1 MRFKILRLLGI
12 SMFVYVITFA
22 GMNNANGQTRIS
34 SPFSRFGVGE
44 LMFNNNFRNLGM
56 GGLGVGYRSNISVN
70 SVNPA
75 SYTAVDSTSFIFEAT
90 GFSHF
95 YQAQTATQSQV
106 GNYTSLSALSLS
118 FPITHWW
125 ATAAGV
131 KPFSAM
137 GYKIR
142 NQIVDPTFG
151 NIDFLYEGSGGINQ
165 VFWGNAFRPLP
176 GFSVGVNAS
185 YLFGHLTRSASVS
198 SDSIGFFLTNQ
209 VKAHKISGWHFGFG
223 AQYDHKFSENR
234 YITLGIIA
242 GLETAI
248 SSEESETIR
257 RRLPGVTPY
266 DTTLFRVADQ
276 GNFILPMYWGVGIT
290 GRINEQ
296 WKAGFEFQ
304 WQNWENYS
312 LNNQTDNLVNTYRYA
327 AGVRFRPTL
336 RTFGGFF
343 SRLEYSAGFR
353 FAQNYLNLNNQPQN
367 EFGISFGVFMPI
379 RRTNNGINL
388 GVEFGQRGSTENN
401 LIQENL
407 FRINLG
413 VNIHERW
420 FIRTRFF

>member
-12 SMFVYVITFA
+12 SMFVSLITFA
-22 GMNNANGQTRIS
+22 GMNYANGQTRIS

-95 YQAQTATQSQV
+95 YHAQTATQSQV
-106 GNYTSLSALSLS
+106 GNFTSLSALSFS

-137 GYKIR
+137 GYKVR
-142 NQIVDPTFG
+142 NHIVDPTFG
-151 NIDFLYEGSGGINQ
+151 HIDFLYEGSGGINQ

-185 YLFGHLTRSASVS
+185 YMFGNLTRSASVS

-209 VKAHKISGWHFGFG
+209 VKAHKISGWHFGLG
-223 AQYDHKFSENR
+223 AQYEHIFSENR
-234 YITLGIIA
+234 YITLGIIY

-248 SSEESETIR
+248 SSEQSETIR
-257 RRLPGVTPY
+257 RRLPGVTPF

-312 LNNQTDNLVNTYRYA
+312 LNNQNDNLVNTYRYA
-327 AGVRFRPTL
+327 VGVRFRPTP

-343 SRLEYSAGFR
+343 TRLEYSAGFR
-353 FAQNYLNLNNQPQN
+353 FAQNYLNINNQPQN
-367 EFGISFGVFMPI
+367 EFGISFGAYMPI
-379 RRTNNGINL
+379 RRTKNGINL